1 MRNTISASAKKI
13 FYILFFL
20 SNVALAQNSGKIYN
34 IKDYGAVGDG
44 KTLNTDAIN
53 KAITACADN
62 GGGTVFV
69 PAGNFVTGTVLFK
82 SNITLNLDPDSHI
95 IGTTDITQYKSYKLR
110 KQDPNEPI
118 NITVRDSSV
127 WTTALILLDKV
138 HDVAIT
144 GTGTIDGAGVTDKRG
159 EEGRRGPHGIF
170 IAESKNIAI
179 SDIRV
184 MRSGNYNIIGLY
196 VENIKL
202 TGITI
207 SQGSDGIHIRKG
219 KNILIDN
226 CKFYTGDDSIAGGY
240 WENAVI
246 SNCIINSACNGI
258 RVILP
263 ATNLEIKDC
272 EIFGP
277 GVFGHPRGTP
287 INPLV
292 TRTLT
297 GIILQPG
304 AWGLGGG
311 KLAKIYIHNIHI
323 RDVQTAMTL
332 LLNKGNQG
340 EDIRVEDVVATGI
353 TNNAISVEAWPEGST
368 FDQVKFKNVSVS
380 YKILNP
386 GVLKTSEITRLRTES
401 RPLPYWGFYA
411 RNVKNIEFDNVKF
424 DYAGTESRPV
434 MGFDMVSSVSLK
446 NVKYK
451 KVTGVEPLVYSK
463 DTKVVTVSSSSF

>member
-1 MRNTISASAKKI
+1 MLFVANSFPGFAQVSPNGLSKNNTVKV
-13 FYILFFL
+13 F
-20 SNVALAQNSGKIYN
+20 N

-44 KTLNTDAIN
+44 QALNTDAIN
-53 KAITACADN
+53 KAIIACAND

-69 PAGNFVTGTVLFK
+69 PAGNFVTGTILLK
-82 SNITLNLDPDSHI
+82 SNITLNLDPDAHI
-95 IGTTDITQYKSYKLR
+95 IGTTDLNQYKSYTLR

-127 WTTALILLDKV
+127 WTRALVLLDKV

-144 GTGTIDGAGVTDKRG
+144 GTGTIDGAAVVDKKG

-170 IAESKNIAI
+170 IAESKNISI
-179 SDIRV
+179 SNIRV
-184 MRSGNYNIIGLY
+184 TRAGNYNIIGLY
-196 VENIKL
+196 VEGIKL

-207 SQGSDGIHIRKG
+207 VQGSDGIHIRKG

-226 CKFYTGDDSIAGGY
+226 CKFYTGDDAIAGGY

-246 SNCIINSACNGI
+246 SNCLINSSCNDI

-263 ATNLEIKDC
+263 ATNLEIKNC

-297 GIILQPG
+297 GVILQPG
-304 AWGLGGG
+304 AWGLGTG
-311 KLAKIYIHNIHI
+311 KLANIYIHNIHI

-332 LLNKGNQG
+332 VLNTGNQG
-340 EDIRVEDVVATGI
+340 QCIRVEDVIATGI
-353 TNNAISVEAWPEGST
+353 TNNAMSVEAWPKGST
-368 FDQVKFKNVSVS
+368 FDNVKFKNVTIS
-380 YKILNP
+380 YNILSP
-386 GVLKTSEITRLRTES
+386 EILKTKDFSRLRTES
-401 RPLPYWGFYA
+401 RPVPYWGFYA
-411 RNVKNIEFDNVKF
+411 RNVKNIVLENVKF
-424 DYAGTESRPV
+424 NYSGAEIRPV
-434 MGFDMVSSVSLK
+434 MGFDMVGTVLLK

-451 KVTGVEPLVYSK
+451 RVVGVEPLKYAK
-463 DTKVVTVSSSSF
+463 GTKVSTVNSGSF